1 MPARRAGDKRFS
13 SHVLEFMNFV
23 DLVAILPFWAELVL
37 HTHSELGVIRVLRLV
52 RIFRVAKVSSRHVA
66 MSERPCLVVS
76 ALLEHTPD
84 SLSSLSRS
92 TRAEMTF
99 PVSRDCLSAARL
111 SNP

>member
-52 RIFRVAKVSSRHVA
+52 RIFRVAKVSSSMVLIYGLSSARA
-66 MSERPCLVVS
+66 LSSRLCLSTRWIPCL
-76 ALLEHTPD
+76 L
-84 SLSSLSRS
+84 
-92 TRAEMTF
+92 
-99 PVSRDCLSAARL
+99 
-111 SNP
+111 

>member
-1 MPARRAGDKRFS
+1 MPDRRAGDKRFS

-52 RIFRVAKVSSRHVA
+52 RIFRVAKVSSQHVA

-84 SLSSLSRS
+84 SLSFSEPEHS
-92 TRAEMTF
+92 TEITF
-99 PVSRDCLSAARL
+99 PVSRDCLSAARR
-111 SNP
+111 SDP

>member
-52 RIFRVAKVSSRHVA
+52 RIFRVAKVSSRTLRT
-66 MSERPCLVVS
+66 MSCGRVVCRALVT
-76 ALLEHTPD
+76 LLAHSIR
-84 SLSSLSRS
+84 SLL
-92 TRAEMTF
+92 
-99 PVSRDCLSAARL
+99 
-111 SNP
+111 